1 MKDYVIGIDIVGTK
15 CAVVLGEAGEA
26 DEDCRIFDRICFA
39 TEAKRGPD
47 CVIQDLFGAV
57 RALLRCNDICTER
70 LQAIGI
76 SCGGPL
82 DHIKGVVK
90 NPPNLYGWD
99 NIPIVDIMEK
109 EFQIPTYIQNDAN
122 ACALAEWKFGAARGY
137 QHVIF
142 LTYGT
147 GMGAGLILDGK
158 LYNGASNMAGE
169 VGHVRMTE
177 SGPVGFGK
185 SGSFEGFCSGGGIA
199 QIARMKVL
207 EKLQIGE
214 RPSFCQSF
222 EQIEEL
228 SAKTVAL
235 AAKGGDPLALDI
247 YETSGYY
254 LGRGLAILI
263 DILNPEIIV
272 LGSVYERSEELLW
285 PCAQRVIEQ
294 EALAISRE
302 GCRIVPAELGNKIG
316 DYAALSVAIQGGKNG
331 KRTCSI
337 R

>member
-1 MKDYVIGIDIVGTK
+1 M
-15 CAVVLGEAGEA
+15 
-26 DEDCRIFDRICFA
+26 
-39 TEAKRGPD
+39 
-47 CVIQDLFGAV
+47 
-57 RALLRCNDICTER
+57 
-70 LQAIGI
+70 
-76 SCGGPL
+76 
-82 DHIKGVVK
+82 
-90 NPPNLYGWD
+90 
-99 NIPIVDIMEK
+99 
-109 EFQIPTYIQNDAN
+109 
-122 ACALAEWKFGAARGY
+122 
-137 QHVIF
+137 
-142 LTYGT
+142 
-147 GMGAGLILDGK
+147 
-158 LYNGASNMAGE
+158 
-169 VGHVRMTE
+169 
-177 SGPVGFGK
+177 
-185 SGSFEGFCSGGGIA
+185 
-199 QIARMKVL
+199 
-207 EKLQIGE
+207 
-214 RPSFCQSF
+214 
-222 EQIEEL
+222 
-228 SAKTVAL
+228 AL